1 MTSALARIIV
11 RDMADA
17 TNNHTAEALHARISE
32 RLADLGLSANAAAIR
47 SGLSRDFV
55 RNTLRRPG
63 QVPHTDNLQKL
74 ANGLETTFEWLR
86 WGRGEKTPGVQASE
100 KSEDRGSQAEAG
112 RPLSEV
118 LPIASVNLDQMR
130 EAMPPNMPVYGTAA
144 ASLAVRHEGA
154 FEMESRVV
162 EFVRRPPALMQVP
175 EAYAFYV
182 AGNSM
187 VPAHMP
193 GDLRFVHPYK
203 PPRQGDTVV
212 VQAQYAE
219 HSGVEAFVGIYDH
232 ATSDKLFIR
241 KLNPD
246 ATVEFSARHL
256 KAVHRV
262 LTLNE
267 LFGV

>member
-1 MTSALARIIV
+1 MTALALRIIV
-11 RDMADA
+11 RDMSDTQSDRTAD
-17 TNNHTAEALHARISE
+17 ALHARIRQRMGE
-32 RLADLGLSANAAAIR
+32 LGLSANAASLK

-63 QVPHTDNLQKL
+63 QVPQTDNLVKL
-74 ANGLETTFEWLR
+74 AEGLETTFEWLR
-86 WGRGEKTPGVQASE
+86 WGKGELPMGQAPS
-100 KSEDRGSQAEAG
+100 S
-112 RPLSEV
+112 P
-118 LPIASVNLDQMR
+118 PIVPDVEPVAAFNLDQVR

-154 FEMESRVV
+154 FEMESRIV

-175 EAYAFYV
+175 DAYAFYV

-187 VPAHMP
+187 VPAHLP

-212 VQAQYAE
+212 VQAQYAA
-219 HSGVEAFVGIYDH
+219 HSGVEAFLGIFDH
-232 ATSDKLFIR
+232 TTAEMLYIR

-246 ATVEFSARHL
+246 AKVEFVARYV

-262 LTLNE
+262 LTMNE
-267 LFGV
+267 MFGV